1 MLVSTDEGV
10 QRYLKAVL
18 SQMEHWL
25 RQRLLRRV
33 VVVFASVATKKVVER
48 WAFDV
53 NLEAGGEMT
62 GQGTPRQEKSEDQI
76 VTEIRALVRQI
87 TASVTFLP
95 VLEEACAF
103 DMLIYTDKDTP
114 TPVEWEESAPRVISD
129 REMVQLRNFST
140 TVHDVQASVSY
151 VRAGDDS

>member
-1 MLVSTDEGV
+1 MLISTDEGV
-10 QRYLKAVL
+10 QRYLKTVL

-53 NLEAGGEMT
+53 NLEGEDADAG
-62 GQGTPRQEKSEDQI
+62 QQQQQQKSENQI
-76 VTEIRALVRQI
+76 VAEIRALVRQV

-114 TPVEWEESAPRVISD
+114 TPVEWEESGPKVISD
-129 REMVQLRNFST
+129 REMVQLRSFST
-140 TVHDVQASVSY
+140 NVHDVQASVSY
-151 VRAGDDS
+151 VRAGEES